1 MLIVD
6 EKYIED
12 YTKDNLWQLGKNDI
26 SKIAESLGISF
37 KKGTSK
43 DELINI
49 VKSCDKTD
57 YLDIYDKYKRYSFGI
72 YPTVAQ
78 EMLNIDNKT
87 LKKLVKKEIIK
98 VAYTREKRAY
108 GKYIDVPY
116 YLLESF
122 KISKDDLNK
131 ATEKYCKTATDKQ
144 LEALEKAREVS
155 LFNRTCSVCGDVV
168 GNKKYI
174 REGKCISCINEEKEI
189 ANAELNKLVVKETL
203 EDMFKNKN
211 RYVILDTETTGL
223 GDTDVC
229 VEIGICSLDGKALL
243 NTRVYTDV
251 EISTEASLVN
261 GIYNKDLVG
270 APTIQELKS
279 TLDEILKGKTVL
291 IFNAKFDTR
300 ILKQS
305 GYNTYINAICLME
318 MYMEYCSSDR
328 WIGLQQAM
336 DQEGVK
342 IKQDHS
348 AYGDCL
354 CCLELIKKI
363 INQNNR

>member
-1 MLIVD
+1 MIID
-6 EKYIED
+6 DRYIIEF
-12 YTKDNLWQLGKNDI
+12 TKDNLWQL
-26 SKIAESLGISF
+26 SKSELKAIVESLGIEF
-37 KKGTSK
+37 KKSTTK
-43 DELINI
+43 DDLISSIKCSEEVN
-49 VKSCDKTD
+49 

-87 LKKLVKKEIIK
+87 LKKLAKKEIIK

-122 KISKDDLNK
+122 KISEDDLNK
-131 ATEKYCKTATDKQ
+131 AIEKYCKTATDKQ

-155 LFNRTCSVCGDVV
+155 LLNRTCSVCGNVV
-168 GNKKYI
+168 GNKKHI
-174 REGKCISCINEEKEI
+174 KDGKCISCINEEKEI

-203 EDMFKNKN
+203 EDMFKNKSG
-211 RYVILDTETTGL
+211 YVILDTETTGL
-223 GDTDVC
+223 SDTDVC

-243 NTRVYTDV
+243 NTKVYTDV

-336 DQEGVK
+336 DQEGIK
-342 IKQDHS
+342 INQDHS
-348 AYGDCL
+348 AFGDCL

-363 INQNNR
+363 VN